1 MVLVGLW
8 KTGVRK
14 LWPATQLLM
23 SRKHCAK
30 LEPCCHMCAW
40 GSGMALMLLEGFQTM
55 FKRCFWIPLSFP
67 VLCLVKGIN
76 ILVLLPLF
84 CHMLGSLWFFVS
96 PFFLYLT
103 CFLSVTGL
111 RQVIFLL
118 IFYCF
123 IGQLNKFQYFKII
136 IEIRNFEIQPQLRF
150 QWSLTEKDLTVLAW
164 FLVPVRLT
172 KKWTGVPYL
181 QSTFMDNVRGK
192 RSIVA
197 CIWHSEHH
205 KQLFNKYIRRM
216 KHRFPIQASRIK
228 DLQSA
233 AHRHSSASKPLGR
246 FLMFFPALVKFSQQP
261 LGWSHILINSTHWLS
276 LTCWNNL
283 NRINKCEFTNCSFR
297 MN

>member
-1 MVLVGLW
+1 MVLVGPW

-84 CHMLGSLWFFVS
+84 CHMLGILWFFVS

-123 IGQLNKFQYFKII
+123 IGQLNKFQYFKINNRNKKLWDSTPTPFSVI
-136 IEIRNFEIQPQLRF
+136 IHWKRLDC
-150 QWSLTEKDLTVLAW
+150 SC
-164 FLVPVRLT
+164 LVPGTCQADQEV
-172 KKWTGVPYL
+172 
-181 QSTFMDNVRGK
+181 D
-192 RSIVA
+192 RSAISPV
-197 CIWHSEHH
+197 
-205 KQLFNKYIRRM
+205 
-216 KHRFPIQASRIK
+216 
-228 DLQSA
+228 
-233 AHRHSSASKPLGR
+233 
-246 FLMFFPALVKFSQQP
+246 
-261 LGWSHILINSTHWLS
+261 HIHG
-276 LTCWNNL
+276 
-283 NRINKCEFTNCSFR
+283 
-297 MN
+297 